1 MSPARKFSD
10 ALTAQDATTAQN
22 YYDFLMN
29 DAQSY
34 NNQRR
39 HQYKNLI
46 KKVDKGIYDPEK
58 GIKMFLHLTNGNK
71 SRFHNGFLY
80 PCVRYKV
87 AQMLEINFMDNIEQ
101 LRE

>member
-10 ALTAQDATTAQN
+10 ALTAQDQTTAQN
-22 YYDFLMN
+22 YYNFLMN

-34 NNQRR
+34 NNQRKY
-39 HQYKNLI
+39 QYKNLI
-46 KKVDKGIYDPEK
+46 KKFDKGIYDTEK

-87 AQMLEINFMDNIEQ
+87 AQMIEEEFMNNLENR
-101 LRE
+101 RE